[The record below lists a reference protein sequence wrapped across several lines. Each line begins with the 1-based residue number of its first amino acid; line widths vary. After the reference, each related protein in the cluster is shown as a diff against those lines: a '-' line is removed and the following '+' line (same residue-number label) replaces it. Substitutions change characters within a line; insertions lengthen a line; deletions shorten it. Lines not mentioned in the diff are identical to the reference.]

1 MKYFI
6 LFVVVEVT
14 LAILW
19 FGVPWLWEKYKIH
32 KIESD
37 MKFIRDYPDYLK
49 RTNDLWNLGWST
61 RRIRKLYEEEKRNG
75 K

>member
-1 MKYFI
+1 MKYAI
-6 LFVVVEVT
+6 LFVVVEIT
-14 LAILW
+14 MAILL
-19 FGVPWLWEKYKIH
+19 FVVPWLWEKYKIL
-32 KIESD
+32 KIERG